1 MDYTDAMA
9 SGSSQV
15 SDNRTIECQNE
26 TAPEIYDS
34 LSRKSGRLIGYAR
47 VSTSEQHIDAQR
59 NKLTAAGCSQIF
71 ADDGVS
77 GTVTNRPQFRRALKA
92 LQPGDTLVVWKLDR
106 LGRSLSH
113 LITTITELGSRGVAF
128 RSLTEGFD
136 TGNAG
141 GRLMMHVL
149 GALAQFERELIIER
163 TNSGLAA
170 ARRRGVKL
178 GRKPMLDH
186 DKLQHARQL
195 LEAGESGRHVA
206 RTLGVS
212 HTTLYASLGR

>member
-1 MDYTDAMA
+1 MRHTDEMA
-9 SGSSQV
+9 PSGLHAEGNPPIQCQSQEA
-15 SDNRTIECQNE
+15 RE
-26 TAPEIYDS
+26 TSDS

-47 VSTSEQHIDAQR
+47 VSTSDQHIDAQR
-59 NKLTAAGCSQIF
+59 NKLTAARCSQIF

-77 GTVTNRPQFRRALKA
+77 GTATRRPQLARALKA

-113 LITTITELGSRGVAF
+113 LITTITELGDRGVAF

-136 TGNAG
+136 SGNAG

-149 GALAQFERELIIER
+149 GALAQFERELMIER
-163 TNSGLAA
+163 TQAGLEA

-178 GRKPMLDH
+178 GRKPILDH

-195 LEAGESGRHVA
+195 LDAGESGRHVA

-212 HTTLYASLGR
+212 HTTLYASLAR